1 MEAPF
6 PLSLLP
12 FKFTKVS
19 IGVTCVVVL
28 VFVFFLATVL
38 VTDEAEVVAEVDDA
52 EVDAAEVAE
61 VDDAEV
67 GSGVD
72 SGVAGMAS
80 DN

>member
-1 MEAPF
+1 M
-6 PLSLLP
+6 
-12 FKFTKVS
+12 S
-19 IGVTCVVVL
+19 ISVTCVVVL
-28 VFVFFLATVL
+28 VFAFFLATVL

-52 EVDAAEVAE
+52 EVAE

-72 SGVAGMAS
+72 VGVARMAS